1 MNSQFGDTGKSRVKS
16 KSRKQTSMFI
26 TMLCNREGLY
36 LVSECTKYSKK
47 VFFYEIRKGFLRV
60 VLLFKQVSIDRWAMM

>member
-1 MNSQFGDTGKSRVKS
+1 MRSFIFTTQHVIYKNNLSLLVMNSQFGDTGKSRVKS

-36 LVSECTKYSKK
+36 LSVRMHQIFKES
-47 VFFYEIRKGFLRV
+47 FL
-60 VLLFKQVSIDRWAMM
+60 L